1 MAWQGK
7 TLTGAQV
14 QMRQRHLAHDDA
26 SRFLPDLTRV
36 KSGRACLPLDG
47 RVPRPPRQARPDL
60 PAVSQDY
67 PPLPCGLRLRATDRA
82 TLHRSVTLS
91 VRVPSSERDEGG
103 YEVSPHPGSVLDI
116 AGTMTPTCP
125 QVLPFNHAV
134 SSADDVGNA
143 SNIAGGK
150 RRTAAQRQSSENLQH
165 IQLDTPP
172 MYISLE
178 VYRAEVRIL
187 RALGLARP
195 FLRSTLDL
203 RARRRPTEAN
213 LRSPLKQHAQNKNQ
227 GDAHAR
233 PTLPRHLCRH
243 VWPDHR

>member
-14 QMRQRHLAHDDA
+14 QMRPRHLAHNDA

-36 KSGRACLPLDG
+36 KSGRACLPLG
-47 RVPRPPRQARPDL
+47 RRVPRPHRQARPDL

-91 VRVPSSERDEGG
+91 VRVPSSERDEKG

-116 AGTMTPTCP
+116 AGTMKPTCP
-125 QVLPFNHAV
+125 QVFPFNHAV
-134 SSADDVGNA
+134 SSADDVGKG

-150 RRTAAQRQSSENLQH
+150 RRTAAQRQSSEKRRAYP
-165 IQLDTPP
+165 IGYTPC
-172 MYISLE
+172 
-178 VYRAEVRIL
+178 VYFVGSAPSGSADFKHPGVSETL
-187 RALGLARP
+187 FTLYARLMRKETAVGGK
-195 FLRSTLDL
+195 FTQRLKIT
-203 RARRRPTEAN
+203 RP
-213 LRSPLKQHAQNKNQ
+213 K
-227 GDAHAR
+227 
-233 PTLPRHLCRH
+233 
-243 VWPDHR
+243 